1 MYVFFCNI
9 ETMLYLN
16 LQFIIELLSIIIG
29 SYGRLTF
36 CLTSSLLNKDFN
48 IFLKGNTI
56 IIIIITATYVQ
67 LKPLVEETSAQFGKT
82 MGTVMVFKF
91 LPLLGKSIKPGTHCM
106 DFNFIVTLQ
115 TQTSDRLST

>member
-16 LQFIIELLSIIIG
+16 LQFIIELLSIIIIG

-67 LKPLVEETSAQFGKT
+67 LKPLVEETSAQFGKNY
-82 MGTVMVFKF
+82 GNRHG
-91 LPLLGKSIKPGTHCM
+91 L
-106 DFNFIVTLQ
+106 
-115 TQTSDRLST
+115 